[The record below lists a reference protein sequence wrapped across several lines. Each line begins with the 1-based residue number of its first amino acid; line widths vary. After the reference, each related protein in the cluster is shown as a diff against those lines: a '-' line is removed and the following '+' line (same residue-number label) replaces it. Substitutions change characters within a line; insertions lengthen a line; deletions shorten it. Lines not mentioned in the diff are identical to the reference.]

1 MWQEHNPQN
10 VFSLNLII
18 NKNIWTKH
26 ESFALLVDH
35 LHNSFREVIH
45 LYLLFLLKRNPSFSY
60 KATQVRK
67 WSWKWLVSA
76 AGVWVGV
83 KSCRNVMWSQRKR
96 SRLNGHQADLTTGE
110 QGRLKRQGDRIW
122 HGVPSG
128 CKMSFKCIF
137 CCFFFFFCQ
146 KHWHAY
152 IQNKKV
158 ARKTIMLCMHV

>member
-1 MWQEHNPQN
+1 MSKLEKCGESTTPKKY
-10 VFSLNLII
+10 FPLII

-45 LYLLFLLKRNPSFSY
+45 LYLLFLLNRNPSFSY
-60 KATQVRK
+60 KAMQVRK

-96 SRLNGHQADLTTGE
+96 ARLNGHQADLTTGE
-110 QGRLKRQGDRIW
+110 QGRLKRQGDRIR

-137 CCFFFFFCQ
+137 CFFLPKTLTCIYTKQ
-146 KHWHAY
+146 KGC
-152 IQNKKV
+152 KKNNNV
-158 ARKTIMLCMHV
+158 V